1 MGKRVYLNFETVGL
15 ECPRMDEATADK
27 PRRGRRARSFEQ
39 HGSTREALIRAGME
53 MFTAQGFTATGI
65 EVVLK
70 RMGVPKGSFYHY
82 FGSKEAFGR
91 EVLVAYDAYIAGK
104 LERWFGISARPALD
118 RILDF
123 VADAR
128 SGIERHRFERG
139 CLVGN
144 FGQEVS
150 SLPPGFREELDRVLT
165 GWQKRVATCL
175 REGQRKKEFSR
186 DIDCDQLAAMF
197 WIGWEGAVLRARLE
211 RSSAALETFSQ
222 AFVHLVRR

>member
-1 MGKRVYLNFETVGL
+1 
-15 ECPRMDEATADK
+15 
-27 PRRGRRARSFEQ
+27 
-39 HGSTREALIRAGME
+39 

-70 RMGVPKGSFYHY
+70 KMGVPKGSFYHY
-82 FGSKEAFGR
+82 FGSKEVFAR
-91 EVLVAYDAYIAGK
+91 EVLAAYDAYMSRK
-104 LERWFGISARPALD
+104 LERWLAVPTRTSLD

-128 SGIERHRFERG
+128 SGIERHNFERG

-150 SLPPGFREELDRVLT
+150 ALPQGFREELDRVLLR
-165 GWQKRVATCL
+165 WQARVAECL
-175 REGQRKKEFSR
+175 REGQARGEVAPVL
-186 DIDCDQLAAMF
+186 DCDKLGALF

-211 RSSAALETFSQ
+211 RSTAALETFSQ
-222 AFVHLVRR
+222 AFVQLVRR